1 MAINVKDK
9 LVTVESLGIA
19 YSAEQGARQEADQAL
34 STRID
39 NIVAPD
45 GDPSLTE
52 VSDARVSGQTTHNTL
67 KARLDADQAAVG
79 TEIAELKADLGAN
92 ANNIRE
98 RGNGTHVF
106 SKFESGA
113 YNNTTGAREASSVY
127 IRSVEKVP
135 IIDNVIVEFC
145 NVPTGHSRSDY
156 GVRFVYWDSRLDF
169 IGITAQV
176 STDAALTSIPTNAAY
191 LAVEI
196 ISKTNTAITV
206 ESAPTVTVNW
216 FDVTQTEGGKRSF
229 DKWLEHTSYSANNGR
244 FTYDANAA
252 FSREVLYVD
261 TNLRYAVSGHENNDI
276 ANIYAWEF
284 DDNNNYLLATRI
296 YNKTL
301 GLYTTFKPTENTAY
315 IKISVNFNSGHYGN
329 PGVITLDKS
338 DKTNLLPSFGLYTNE
353 TVSDQND
360 STKKVEIIWD
370 GIKSVKLSGTMSQS
384 WNSYD
389 QRIYYSATVFPNGI
403 KAGDKLYFSFANND
417 LFEGTRGK
425 LVVKN
430 VCLAVMFFFGS
441 SSNRTTNKFI
451 YESTELDIP
460 AEATGMQ
467 IVLRVQRG
475 QSSITLNTDGTRSI
489 TYVYDVDTE
498 LNEFTISTERT
509 TINVLN
515 LINRKNMPCLVSFI
529 DDDAENDLFC
539 SRYYN
544 ACMHN
549 GITGAYAVQTDLLD
563 SGATTPAKMLEYE
576 EQGMGMLTHCSIQTP
591 IYRAATEA
599 QLKACLSDLINAKR
613 KMIEYGFATYNH
625 FVIPYGTK
633 SDALRDIA
641 RYCDFES
648 AISTSDNVINYITDN
663 DRYYIKRFGY
673 LPEATYQS
681 NNGSSFNSVLNLIN
695 QMIKIGAGWVIITT
709 HFCDDWSASDNQWQ
723 SFTYDTS
730 EDANGYEIGYSEF
743 NDLVSAIKATGAKIV
758 QYTVGLNYFHSGAR
772 G

>member
-1 MAINVKDK
+1 MALFDTLKTVLTPYAEKINDH
-9 LVTVESLGIA
+9 TVDIHDLNTAVDSLNGSLG
-19 YSAEQGARQEADQAL
+19 D
-34 STRID
+34 
-39 NIVAPD
+39 
-45 GDPSLTE
+45 
-52 VSDARVSGQTTHNTL
+52 
-67 KARLDADQAAVG
+67 
-79 TEIAELKADLGAN
+79 N
-92 ANNIRE
+92 ANNIRK

-106 SKFESGA
+106 SEFESGA
-113 YNNTTGAREASSVY
+113 YNEATGAKEASSVY

-135 IIDNVIVEFC
+135 IADNVIVEFC

-169 IGITAQV
+169 IGITVKA

-196 ISKTNTAITV
+196 ISTTNTPITTA
-206 ESAPTVTVNW
+206 SAPTMIVNW
-216 FDVTQTEGGKRSF
+216 FEVDRTNGNHFG
-229 DKWLEHTSYSANNGR
+229 KWLEHTSYRATNTR
-244 FTYDANAA
+244 MMYDANSA
-252 FSREVLYVD
+252 FSQGSLYVD
-261 TNLRYAVSGHENNDI
+261 ADFRYIVTAHTNSDV

-284 DDNNNYLLATRI
+284 DNDNNYIANTRI

-301 GLYTTFKPTENTAY
+301 GLYRSFKPSANAAY
-315 IKISVNFNSGHYGN
+315 IRLSVNFNSGFYGD
-329 PGVITLDKS
+329 PGTISLEKNEAS
-338 DKTNLLPSFGLYTNE
+338 NLLPSFGLYTNE
-353 TVSDQND
+353 TVSDPND
-360 STKKVEIIWD
+360 STKEVEIIWD
-370 GIKSVKLSGTMSQS
+370 GIKSVKLSGTMSQT
-384 WNSYD
+384 WNSYN

-403 KAGDKLYFSFANND
+403 KAGDKLYFSFENND
-417 LFEGTRGK
+417 LLENTRGK

-430 VCLAVMFFFGS
+430 VCLGVMFFFGS
-441 SSNRTTNKFI
+441 PSNRTTSKYI
-451 YESTELDIP
+451 YESTEVDVP
-460 AEATGMQ
+460 ADATGMQ
-467 IVLRVQRG
+467 IVLRAQRG
-475 QSSITLNTDGTRSI
+475 QSSITLNDDGTRSI
-489 TYVYDVDTE
+489 TYVYDVDTK
-498 LNEFTISTERT
+498 LKDFTISTERT
-509 TINVLN
+509 TINILN

-549 GITGAYAVQTDLLD
+549 GITGAYAIQTDLLD
-563 SGATTPAKMLEYE
+563 SGVTTPSKMLEYE
-576 EQGMGMLTHCSIQTP
+576 EQGMGMLTHCSIQTS

-633 SDALRDIA
+633 SDALRNIA

-681 NNGSSFNSVLNLIN
+681 NNDSSFNSVLNLIN

-758 QYTVGLNYFHSGAR
+758 PYTVGLNYFHSGAR